1 MRTCIGGIMKTLAIC
16 GGILFAGT
24 YAARAGDLDPP
35 PGPIGPTMKTLTEV
49 EPRTAVQALPGSSSA
64 LYLIE
69 RPGSYYLTD
78 SVSGAEGKNGIEIAA
93 SGVTLDLRGFEL
105 AGVPDSLD
113 GVHAHAG
120 SNISIRNGTIRDWG
134 GDGIDALS
142 ASNSEAEGLRVANNG
157 EIGLGIGSGSVVR
170 DCTAAGNQAY
180 GIFTGFGCTVSACAA
195 SDNVGGGIVTAISA
209 AVTGCTIRHCTA
221 RGNGGNGID
230 AGEGST
236 ISDCTASFNG
246 ADGIYASVGCTV
258 SGCTATLNGASGI
271 EVGYRCRVV
280 GNEASNHFTGAGILV
295 LEGSGNRIEGNH
307 VVGNEAGI
315 LVTGANNLI
324 VQNSASDNTNNYS
337 IATGNHYGQIVS
349 SPGAGFTNSNPWANF
364 AH

>member
-1 MRTCIGGIMKTLAIC
+1 MKTLAILLAVLLVHP
-16 GGILFAGT
+16 GN
-24 YAARAGDLDPP
+24 AGDLDPP

-78 SVSGAEGKNGIEIAA
+78 NVSGAKGKNGIEIAA

-105 AGVPDSLD
+105 VGVPGSLD

-221 RGNGGNGID
+221 RGNSGTGID

-236 ISDCTASFNG
+236 IADCTASFNG

-258 SGCTATLNGASGI
+258 SGCTATLNGA
-271 EVGYRCRVV
+271 
-280 GNEASNHFTGAGILV
+280 GILV
-295 LEGSGNRIEGNH
+295 LEGSYNRIEGNH

-315 LVTGANNLI
+315 LVTGTNNLI
-324 VQNSASDNTNNYS
+324 VQNSASNNTADYS
-337 IATGNHYGQIVS
+337 IATGNHYGQIVN

-364 AH
+364 VY